1 MLKYVIYAP
10 VTRSTTSTQTVVSEY
25 HPPIK
30 GTGDSWKSSYFQ
42 DWGRAAPDEPVT
54 LCSAKTSGSAQ
65 NRTGHEERAH
75 EPTQKSSQGSKLEQS
90 EQQNMQQY
98 HCIMTYRIKK
108 EYSCAHTNI
117 SE

>member
-1 MLKYVIYAP
+1 M
-10 VTRSTTSTQTVVSEY
+10 VSEY

-90 EQQNMQQY
+90 EQQNKILLLY
-98 HCIMTYRIKK
+98 NSKHKI
-108 EYSCAHTNI
+108 NI
-117 SE
+117 RKSILMKSSKLINGSKR